1 MKQPLIWWRDLPKD
15 EKKKI
20 MDSNKIKVMTFEKIE
35 QLYKNKC

>member
-1 MKQPLIWWRDLPKD
+1 MNQPLKWWRDLPKD
-15 EKKKI
+15 EKKNI